1 MKRISGLSIAIL
13 FLFVAAISVGS
24 TRIAPVKASVV
35 PASVTKIHVQSPSRT
50 SDGEEQDVKT
60 FSGKVVSQNGVRFI
74 LRDESNDVWYHLDD
88 QEQAGKFIGR
98 NVLVTGVL
106 DGKSAMIHVRS
117 ISEAKA

>member
-1 MKRISGLSIAIL
+1 MRRISGLSIAIL

-24 TRIAPVKASVV
+24 TRIDPVKASVV
-35 PASVTKIHVQSPSRT
+35 PASVTQIQVQSPSRT
-50 SDGEEQDVKT
+50 SDGDDPDVKT

-74 LRDESNDVWYHLDD
+74 LRDDSNDVWYHLDD

-117 ISEAKA
+117 ITEAKA